1 MLRVSQFS
9 TLELESNPKV
19 DGAKL
24 DTWPS
29 PEVETFL
36 KGFVICFLWKFILAG
51 KRVAPYRLFP
61 GFHHKFSWQ
70 LLATG
75 GLFLQLQCSQENE
88 IFYRNF

>member
-51 KRVAPYRLFP
+51 KESGTLQVVPRV
-61 GFHHKFSWQ
+61 S
-70 LLATG
+70 
-75 GLFLQLQCSQENE
+75 
-88 IFYRNF
+88 